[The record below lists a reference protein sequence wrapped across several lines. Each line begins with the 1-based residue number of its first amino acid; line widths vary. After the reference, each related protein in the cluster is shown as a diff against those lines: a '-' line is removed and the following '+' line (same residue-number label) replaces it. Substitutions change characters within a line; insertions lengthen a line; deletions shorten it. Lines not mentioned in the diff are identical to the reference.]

1 MISKRASGI
10 LLHPTSLPGPFGSGD
25 FGAGSYRFVDW
36 LVKAGQ
42 TYWQMLPLGEADQ
55 GNSPYTS
62 SSAFAGS
69 SMMIDLEEL
78 SRQGWLEPNDLIPNP
93 EFNAERV
100 NFDLVK
106 DYRRQR
112 LQLAARRFFSKPD
125 SGGRAEYAAF
135 CESEKHWLDDF
146 ALFKAIE
153 HHEQFRKWNQW
164 PEALLKRD
172 PDALADAGQRY
183 ADEVEFWRFCQ
194 WNFYRQW
201 ILLKRYANDRGI
213 QMIGDVPI
221 FVSYQSADVWE
232 HQELFELD
240 ANGNPVV
247 VAGVPPDYFSET
259 GQLWGNPLYRW
270 DIHKQTGYTWWI
282 KRLTQAFRLFDLVR
296 IDHFRGFVN
305 YWATPAD
312 AVNAIGGEWVPGPG
326 EELFEAFQQAFGQ
339 LPIIAEDLG
348 LITPDVIKLRDKF
361 NLPGMRILQFAFGDN
376 DSNFFLPHH
385 YVANTVAYTGTHD
398 NDTSLGWWN
407 SAREHEKN
415 YAKFYLKSDG
425 AEINWDMMQ
434 ALAAS
439 AADTVIF
446 PLQDVMGLDSH
457 HRMNLPG
464 TAWGNWEWR
473 FSWAQLQ
480 DAQTQ
485 RLARLT
491 AEHLRN
497 PRAVSESPEAPPL
510 GMREGEA

>member
-1 MISKRASGI
+1 MISTRASGI

-25 FGAGSYRFVDW
+25 FGAASYQFVDW
-36 LVKAGQ
+36 LVRTGQ
-42 TYWQMLPLGEADQ
+42 TYWQMLPLGESDQ

-69 SMMIDLEEL
+69 LLLIDLDEL
-78 SRQGWLEPNDLIPNP
+78 SRQGWLVADELVPDPG
-93 EFNAERV
+93 FSADRV
-100 NFDLVK
+100 HFDSVRPFRM
-106 DYRRQR
+106 RR
-112 LQLAARRFFSKPD
+112 LLTAARRFFANPD
-125 SGGRAEYAAF
+125 DTSRAEYQAF
-135 CESEKHWLDDF
+135 CEAEKHWLDDF

-153 HHEQFRKWNQW
+153 HHEHFRKWNQW
-164 PEALLKRD
+164 PAELIRRE
-172 PDALADAGQRY
+172 PDVLADAIRRY
-183 ADEVEFWRFCQ
+183 AEEVAFWKFCQ
-194 WNFYRQW
+194 WCFYRQW
-201 ILLKRYANDRGI
+201 LALKKYANERGI

-270 DIHKQTGYTWWI
+270 DVHKQTNYAWWI
-282 KRLTQAFRLFDLVR
+282 KRLAHAFRLFDLVR

-312 AVNAIGGEWVPGPG
+312 AANAIGGEWRPGPG
-326 EELFEAFQQAFGQ
+326 GELFEAFQQEFGK

-385 YVANTVAYTGTHD
+385 YVSNTVAYTGTHD
-398 NDTSLGWWN
+398 NDTSIGWWN
-407 SAREHEKN
+407 TALEHEKSFAR
-415 YAKFYLKSDG
+415 YYLKSDG

-434 ALAAS
+434 ALADS

-473 FSWAQLQ
+473 FSWNQIQ
-480 DAQTQ
+480 DAQTD
-485 RLARLT
+485 RLANLT
-491 AEHLRN
+491 AVHLRN
-497 PRAVSESPEAPPL
+497 PRTS
-510 GMREGEA
+510 